1 MSVVNDP
8 KNNVWKN
15 EEEEI
20 LREWSD
26 KAQCY
31 RWLHARSHALYRRKH
46 AMFTIPVIILSTIT
60 GTANFA
66 QDRFPPE
73 YVNYF
78 VMGVGSLNILAG
90 IISTIAQFLK
100 IAELNE
106 AHRVASIAWGKFN
119 RRITIELARH
129 PDDRS
134 PVFDFMK
141 STKEE
146 YDRLLETSPSIPVE
160 IISAF
165 KIEFG
170 DLKEMVLP
178 EILGRLETTKIFR
191 PILAQIDDSLPVD
204 FVSSKMEEL
213 KKEIDALKGDPE
225 NPEEKIDIHT
235 VEEIR
240 ESFKKKHGRLPTQD
254 EFLKEFEKNKKQVKP
269 RDRSSSVLSKV

>member
-1 MSVVNDP
+1 MNDP
-8 KNNVWKN
+8 KNAIWKN

-31 RWLHARSHALYRRKH
+31 RWLHARAHTLYRRKH
-46 AMFTIPVIILSTIT
+46 AMFTIPVIVLSTIT

-100 IAELNE
+100 VAELNE

-146 YDRLLETSPSIPVE
+146 YDRLMETSPQIPVE
-160 IISAF
+160 ILGAF
-165 KIEFG
+165 KLEFG
-170 DLKEMVLP
+170 DLKEMILP
-178 EILGRLETTKIFR
+178 EILGRMETTKIFR
-191 PILAQIDDSLPVD
+191 PILAQIDDNLPVD

-213 KKEIDALKGDPE
+213 KREIDALKGDPE
-225 NPEEKIDIHT
+225 NPEEKINIHT

-240 ESFKKKHGRLPTQD
+240 ESFKKKPGRRPTQQ
-254 EFLKEFEKNKKQVKP
+254 EFLKEYEKSNNKT
-269 RDRSSSVLSKV
+269 RNRNSSIVSKV

>member
-1 MSVVNDP
+1 MNDP
-8 KNNVWKN
+8 KNAVWKN

-26 KAQCY
+26 KAQVY
-31 RWLHARSHALYRRKH
+31 RWLHARSHAMFRKKH
-46 AMFTIPVIILSTIT
+46 AMFTIPVIVLSTIT

-141 STKEE
+141 SIKEE
-146 YDRLLETSPSIPVE
+146 YDRLMETAPQIPIN
-160 IISAF
+160 IIGEF
-165 KIEFG
+165 KTEFK
-170 DLKEMVLP
+170 DLKEMILP

-191 PILAQIDDSLPVD
+191 PILAQIDDSLPID
-204 FVSSKMEEL
+204 FVSIKMEEL

-240 ESFKKKHGRLPTQD
+240 ESFRKKHGRPPAQE
-254 EFLKEFEKNKKQVKP
+254 EFLKEYEKTHNKTRK
-269 RDRSSSVLSKV
+269 SSIISKV

>member
-1 MSVVNDP
+1 MNDP
-8 KNNVWKN
+8 KNAIWKN

-31 RWLHARSHALYRRKH
+31 RWLHARAHTLYRRKH

-100 IAELNE
+100 VAELNE

-146 YDRLLETSPSIPVE
+146 YDRLMETSPQIPVE
-160 IISAF
+160 ILGAF
-165 KIEFG
+165 KLEFG
-170 DLKEMVLP
+170 DLKEMILP
-178 EILGRLETTKIFR
+178 EILGRMETTKIFR
-191 PILAQIDDSLPVD
+191 PILTQIDDTLPVD

-213 KKEIDALKGDPE
+213 KREIDALKGDPE

-240 ESFKKKHGRLPTQD
+240 ESFKKKHGRLPAQE
-254 EFLKEFEKNKKQVKP
+254 EFLKEYEKNNKS
-269 RDRSSSVLSKV
+269 RNRNSSFTSKV